1 MNQNKRLAALPNKK
15 IIKKIIKKYL
25 KNQLKKDLM
34 KQKNYPKK

>member
-1 MNQNKRLAALPNKK
+1 MNQNKRLAALPNKE

-34 KQKNYPKK
+34 KQKNYPEK

>member
-1 MNQNKRLAALPNKK
+1 MNQNKRRAALPNKK

-34 KQKNYPKK
+34 KQKNYPEK

>member
-34 KQKNYPKK
+34 KQKNYPEK